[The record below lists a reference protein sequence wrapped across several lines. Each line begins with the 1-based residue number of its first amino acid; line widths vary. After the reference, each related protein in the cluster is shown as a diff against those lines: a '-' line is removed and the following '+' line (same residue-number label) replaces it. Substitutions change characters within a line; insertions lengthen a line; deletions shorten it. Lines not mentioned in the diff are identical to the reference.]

1 MDAKET
7 LNKVKEF
14 FADLVNPAPAP
25 VAAAPP
31 AAPGAPQSYPLKD
44 GGEVMIDRLEVGGI
58 VMIDGNPA
66 LPGDIELADGTKI
79 TIADN
84 GAIAA
89 ITPGTPAVPVAPAA
103 PEMDMGQKFSAFETA
118 TNEKFGQY
126 EQKFSD
132 YELKFADYEEKLG
145 KATKVIEQLLQLSQL
160 IVDQPAA
167 APDATVKTANIF
179 KEDKKATDKD
189 FIDNLSK
196 NLF

>member
-1 MDAKET
+1 MDAKEI
-7 LNKVKEF
+7 LSKVKEF
-14 FADLVNPAPAP
+14 FADLQNPAAP
-25 VAAAPP
+25 VAAAAPP
-31 AAPGAPQSYPLKD
+31 AAPAAPQSYPLKE

-89 ITPGTPAVPVAPAA
+89 ITPGAPAAPVAPAA

-132 YELKFADYEEKLG
+132 YEAKFAQYEVKLG
-145 KATKVIEQLLQLSQL
+145 KATKVIDELLKLSQL

-179 KEDKKATDKD
+179 KEDKREGDKE
-189 FIDNLSK
+189 FISNLSK

>member
-1 MDAKET
+1 MDAKEI
-7 LNKVKEF
+7 LSKVKEF
-14 FADLVNPAPAP
+14 FADLQNPAAP
-25 VAAAPP
+25 VAAAAPP
-31 AAPGAPQSYPLKD
+31 AAPAAPQSYPLKD

-89 ITPGTPAVPVAPAA
+89 IAPGA
-103 PEMDMGQKFSAFETA
+103 PELDMGQKFSAFETA
-118 TNEKFGQY
+118 TNEKFGEYETKFASY
-126 EQKFSD
+126 EQKFTE
-132 YELKFADYEEKLG
+132 YEVKLG

-167 APDATVKTANIF
+167 APDTTVKTANIF
-179 KEDKKATDKD
+179 KEDKRENDKE
-189 FIDNLSK
+189 FINNLSK

>member
-1 MDAKET
+1 MDAKEI
-7 LNKVKEF
+7 LSKVKEF
-14 FADLVNPAPAP
+14 FADLQNPATP
-25 VAAAPP
+25 VAAAAPP
-31 AAPGAPQSYPLKD
+31 AAPAAPQSYPLKD

-89 ITPGTPAVPVAPAA
+89 ITPGAPAA
-103 PEMDMGQKFSAFETA
+103 PAAPGTPELDMGQKFSAFETA
-118 TNEKFGQY
+118 TNEKFGEYETKFASY
-126 EQKFSD
+126 EQKFTE
-132 YELKFADYEEKLG
+132 YEVKLG

-167 APDATVKTANIF
+167 APDTTVKTANIF
-179 KEDKKATDKD
+179 KEDKRENDKE
-189 FIDNLSK
+189 FINNLSK